1 MALKFLKQKSLLAI
15 VNNSIKGGDNFL
27 FRNLYAKDEQGKE
40 VDILEEGRNSCAV
53 FVSWILL
60 ALEMIKRP
68 HATVGGVEKDLIES
82 GWFEIKELKPGA
94 VLLWESKVGQY
105 DGLLHRHS
113 GFYVGNNEAVSNSST
128 NSGFPVKHHYNYDGT
143 RKFDKIYWHSSLD
156 EE

>member
-15 VNNSIKGGDNFL
+15 VNNSIAGGDNFL

-40 VDILEEGRNSCAV
+40 IDILEEGKNSCAV

-82 GWFEIKELKPGA
+82 GWFEIKDLRSGA
-94 VLLWESKVGQY
+94 ILIWEKATGVY
-105 DGLLHRHS
+105 DKLLHGHI
-113 GFYVGNNEAVSNSST
+113 GFYVGNDEAISNGSRER
-128 NSGFPVKHHYNYDGT
+128 GLPWKHHYSYNGE
-143 RKFDKIYWHSSLD
+143 RKVEKIYWHPDLD
-156 EE
+156 EG